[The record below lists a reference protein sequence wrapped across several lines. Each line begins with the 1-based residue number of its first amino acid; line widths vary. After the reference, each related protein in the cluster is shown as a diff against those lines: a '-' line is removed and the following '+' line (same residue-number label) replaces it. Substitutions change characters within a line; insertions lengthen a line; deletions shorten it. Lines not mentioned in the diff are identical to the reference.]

1 MATTAPGR
9 VEPSHTRDR
18 THVPCTGRQVLNH
31 WTTKEVLQCDS
42 DPGYMELG
50 ELAQIKDTTPPQKNP
65 SLISDTSCKLSYLQT
80 TYTSDQMAT
89 SLGGCSPNPL
99 RLNDLVESLA
109 ELKKAPS
116 SRFQVCCKG
125 YRPGAVNGE
134 LHQGVGVP
142 EVGCCVLRL
151 PLHPACPQSSNLG
164 GSPEPRCP
172 LGFHYSGQ
180 FQGPLAVIGLCL

>member
-1 MATTAPGR
+1 MHKLRTQPHPKKTH
-9 VEPSHTRDR
+9 PSFQTPAANSAICRPPILL
-18 THVPCTGRQVLNH
+18 TKWPQV
-31 WTTKEVLQCDS
+31 W
-42 DPGYMELG
+42 
-50 ELAQIKDTTPPQKNP
+50 
-65 SLISDTSCKLSYLQT
+65 
-80 TYTSDQMAT
+80 
-89 SLGGCSPNPL
+89 GGCSPNPL
-99 RLNDLVESLA
+99 RLNDLVESLT